1 MQEKSILITGASG
14 EIGQALIE
22 SLAESSAYHLVSLD
36 LSPLPASL
44 EDQSTHIVGNILD
57 KDLLTDL
64 AAEHR
69 FHTIYHL
76 AAMLSTTGEHKPL
89 LAHQV
94 NTGGTLDLLDIAAD
108 QSQRWNESVKFIFPS
123 SIAVYGLPD
132 LETKQEYFRIQ
143 EDQWTNPTTMYGC
156 TKLYCEKVG
165 SYFSEHYLQLD
176 EEQPTRLDFRALRFP
191 GLISAFTVPS
201 GGTSDYGP
209 EMIHAAA
216 QGQPYDCFVRPEVRI
231 PFMVMPDAVRSL
243 LVLAQAPAENL
254 SRRVYN
260 VTSFSLSARGFS
272 EMVAEAFPKAEI
284 RFTPDEK
291 RQAIVDSWPADLD
304 DSAARQ
310 DWGWEPQYDASRACH
325 DYLLPNIRQRYS

>member
-22 SLAESSAYHLVSLD
+22 SLSESTTDQLVSLD
-36 LSPLPASL
+36 LSPLPESL
-44 EDQSTHIVGNILD
+44 EGQSTHIVGNILD
-57 KDLLTDL
+57 KNLLTEL
-64 AAEHR
+64 AAEYR
-69 FHTIYHL
+69 FQTIYHL

-94 NTGGTLDLLDIAAD
+94 NTGGTLDLLDIAAE
-108 QSQRWNESVKFIFPS
+108 QSQRYDQPVKFIFPS
-123 SIAVYGLPD
+123 SIAAFGLPD
-132 LETKQEYFRIQ
+132 LETKQKYFRIQ
-143 EDQWTNPTTMYGC
+143 EDQCTNPTTMYGC

-165 SYFSEHYLQLD
+165 SYFSEHYLQLN

-216 QGQPYDCFVRPEVRI
+216 QGQPYACFVRPEVRI

-243 LVLAQAPAENL
+243 LLLAQAPAGNL

-260 VTSFSLSARGFS
+260 VTSFSLSAQEFS
-272 EMVAEAFPKAEI
+272 EMVAEAFPEAEI
-284 RFTPDEK
+284 YFAPDEK

-304 DSAARQ
+304 DSAARE
-310 DWGWEPQYDASRACH
+310 DWGWEPQYDASRACQ
-325 DYLLPNIRQRYS
+325 DYLLPNIRRRYS